1 MVASLL
7 WWQWL
12 ILILPILPNL
22 WSIWHV
28 RNHYF
33 ATEEQKSIWFLVA
46 VFIPVI
52 GGFAYIAVGRKRAS
66 KSPLQQDP
74 STCKKDEN

>member
-1 MVASLL
+1 MIASLL

-28 RNHYF
+28 RTHYF
-33 ATEEQKSIWFLVA
+33 ASEEQKSIWFLIA

-52 GGFAYIAVGRKRAS
+52 GGLAYIVIGRKRAS
-66 KSPLQQDP
+66 KIPLQQDP
-74 STCKKDEN
+74 SACKKEES